1 MLQWCRN
8 RHASVASAGRS
19 HSGFANYLMTRQS
32 ESLPSGGLAE
42 EATMSRHHL
51 RVVWA
56 IAVAIAATPCRADG
70 PAPYPEAPVAAPLPA
85 PVLLVYEWSGLYV
98 GGQ

>member
-1 MLQWCRN
+1 
-8 RHASVASAGRS
+8 
-19 HSGFANYLMTRQS
+19 MTRQS

-42 EATMSRHHL
+42 EATTSRHRL

-56 IAVAIAATPCRADG
+56 IAIAIAATPCRADG

-98 GGQ
+98 GGQIGVVHTGGEFDIDVAGPERLRDNV